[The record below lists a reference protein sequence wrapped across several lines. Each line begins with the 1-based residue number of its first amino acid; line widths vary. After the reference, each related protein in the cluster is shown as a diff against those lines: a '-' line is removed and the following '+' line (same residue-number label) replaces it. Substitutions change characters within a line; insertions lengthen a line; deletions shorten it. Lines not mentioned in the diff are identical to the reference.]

1 MYECKN
7 GHKMENILL
16 NEFEETQN
24 IDLSH
29 IKCDICKKN
38 NKSISYNNI
47 FYKCLTCNNNICP
60 LCKSNHD
67 KEHKIIN

>member
-24 IDLSH
+24 IDRTN
-29 IKCDICKKN
+29 IKCNICNKN
-38 NKSISYNNI
+38 NKSI
-47 FYKCLTCNNNICP
+47 
-60 LCKSNHD
+60 
-67 KEHKIIN
+67 